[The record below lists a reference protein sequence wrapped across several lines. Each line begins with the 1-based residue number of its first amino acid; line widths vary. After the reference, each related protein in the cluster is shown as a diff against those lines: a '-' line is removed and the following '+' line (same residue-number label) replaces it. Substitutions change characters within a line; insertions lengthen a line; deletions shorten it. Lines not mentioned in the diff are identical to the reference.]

1 MAVNP
6 ERVNELLEDFHN
18 RTETI
23 VNKYNLGHHGK
34 GTGVSAI
41 ESVKTDFVNN
51 TMSTFTL
58 PNVSEDQIIAEMNVA
73 IVQIESLAKQLSKQ
87 EAMTASAIGSAVTK
101 QSPADSS
108 VWNSLIMDAA
118 ERIEKICTMYADQIN
133 NMPKSLRARI
143 DDDFAQVL
151 DSINDNF
158 NENASP
164 SNANIVAVQVKNS
177 LDAIER
183 NLDEAAT
190 AVMKASIESIIQS
203 KLTQVQEKEIAL
215 SSVEKGMTKAQRD
228 GYQTIIREVRTM
240 ITDLGKSNYLV
251 YDKVIRTQKIA
262 NIDHKLSI
270 LETIRVN
277 AAGVSQS
284 LSGYFGNTSK
294 RRTNA
299 TPSIGGIGTTIGHDT
314 SNISGGAKNF
324 RNGIPPG
331 FAGFAGTMTKS
342 DIANKHDA
350 GTAQSHIDAM
360 HHYMSKGM
368 SFEEAHNKANREG
381 YTPAS
386 HDKNFGGG
394 GQPFRVGG
402 LGEIRDGDH
411 EDEYIFPVLQSPLA
425 KFGAYSA
432 ITVTTLTAILTIAII
447 GKRKLLGSA

>member
-6 ERVNELLEDFHN
+6 ERINQLLEDFHN
-18 RTETI
+18 RSEAL
-23 VNKYNLGHHGK
+23 VDKYNLGHHGK
-34 GTGVSAI
+34 GTALSAI
-41 ESVKTDFVNN
+41 EAVKADFVNA
-51 TMSTFTL
+51 TMATFSL
-58 PNVSEDQIIAEMNVA
+58 PNVSEEQIIAEMNVA

-87 EAMTASAIGSAVTK
+87 EAMTASAIGSAAVK
-101 QSPADSS
+101 SAPADSS

-118 ERIEKICTMYADQIN
+118 ERIERICTMYADQIN

-143 DDDFAQVL
+143 DDDFSQLL

-158 NENASP
+158 NENPSP
-164 SNANIVAVQVKNS
+164 SHANIVAVQVKNS
-177 LDAIER
+177 LDAIEK
-183 NLDEAAT
+183 NLNEAAT

-228 GYQTIIREVRTM
+228 AYQAIVREVRTM
-240 ITDLGKSNYLV
+240 ITELGKSNYLI
-251 YDKVIRTQKIA
+251 YDKVIRAQKIA
-262 NIDHKLSI
+262 NIDHKISI

-277 AAGVSQS
+277 AAGVAHS

-294 RRTNA
+294 RQTNA
-299 TPSIGGIGTTIGHDT
+299 TASIGGVGTTIGHNT

-331 FAGFAGTMTKS
+331 FSGFAGTMTKE
-342 DIANKHDA
+342 DIAQKHDA

-368 SFEEAHNKANREG
+368 SFEEAHNKANSHG

-386 HDKNFGGG
+386 HNKQFGGG
-394 GQPFRVGG
+394 GQPFRLSG
-402 LGEIRDGDH
+402 LGEIREGDH
-411 EDEYIFPVLQSPLA
+411 EDEYIFPVLQSPVGRFA
-425 KFGAYSA
+425 AYSG
-432 ITVTTLTAILTIAII
+432 ISVLTLTSILVIAMI